1 MMTTIK
7 TIWPLRTAL
16 VLMGTLL
23 SSTAWAAL
31 PDPTRPPPGMT
42 LNAGTGMGVGNG
54 VVMGITA
61 PPPPLSPRVTTPT
74 PPAPPARPAVT
85 PRVQAL
91 HHPIDAPP
99 GSASA
104 LIDGRLLHTGDRVGD
119 AVIQDIRPDGVWLRL
134 SRGGTQWLGLF
145 APIEAPVAATASAP
159 PNGTAPESATGT
171 TPVRKEP

>member
-7 TIWPLRTAL
+7 TIWPLRM
-16 VLMGTLL
+16 VLMGALL
-23 SSTAWAAL
+23 SSGAWAAL

-42 LNAGTGMGVGNG
+42 LNAGTGMGAGNG

>member
-7 TIWPLRTAL
+7 TIWPLRM
-16 VLMGTLL
+16 VLMSALL

-42 LNAGTGMGVGNG
+42 LNAGTGAGNG

-61 PPPPLSPRVTTPT
+61 PPPPLTSRMNTPT

-104 LIDGRLLHTGDRVGD
+104 LIDGRLLRVGD
-119 AVIQDIRPDGVWLRL
+119 RLGDAAVQEIRPDGVWLRL

-145 APIEAPVAATASAP
+145 APVEAPATPAANNNTNA
-159 PNGTAPESATGT
+159 TAPESATGT
-171 TPVRKEP
+171 TPERKEP

>member
-7 TIWPLRTAL
+7 TIWPLRM
-16 VLMGTLL
+16 VLMTSVLMTSVQ

-31 PDPTRPPPGMT
+31 LDPTRPPPGMAT
-42 LNAGTGMGVGNG
+42 NMGMGNG
-54 VVMGITA
+54 VVMGITT
-61 PPPPLSPRVTTPT
+61 PPPPLPSRTTT
-74 PPAPPARPAVT
+74 LAPPPRPAAVT

-104 LIDGRLLHTGDRVGD
+104 LIDGRLLRVGD
-119 AVIQDIRPDGVWLRL
+119 RLGDAAVQEIRPDGVWLRL

-145 APIEAPVAATASAP
+145 APIEAPATPAANNNTNA
-159 PNGTAPESATGT
+159 TAPESATGT
-171 TPVRKEP
+171 TPERKEP